1 MSRGARKLGW
11 KMPGTTGPG
20 NAITDVA
27 GVLVGSTTLLEQ
39 QGRVRTGVTA
49 ILPTGYDR
57 RAQVVHAG
65 IHVLN
70 GNGEMTGA
78 HWIRDAGY
86 FLGPICITNTHS
98 VGIAHHAAVKWMIS
112 QYEQV
117 FRDEHIWAMP
127 VIAETYDGVLNDING
142 QHVRE
147 EHVLAALNSANS
159 GPVAEGNAGG
169 GTGMICYEFKGG
181 TGTSSRKVKL
191 GGKDYTV
198 GVLVQANHGRR
209 EWLTILGEPIGN
221 QMTDDRLFE
230 RERGSII
237 VIIATDAPLRPDQL
251 DRLARRGAIGISRS
265 GTPGGNSSGDI
276 FLAFSTANR
285 RPLPQLDEPLQSF
298 AHLNDEILDDI
309 YQATVEATDEAII
322 NAMLAAQDMTTLKPA
337 GKVCRA
343 IDGAAVTEILRAAGK
358 AA

>member
-11 KMPGTTGPG
+11 KMPGNPGPG
-20 NAITDVA
+20 NAITDVD
-27 GVLVGSTTLLEQ
+27 GVLVGSTTLMEPM
-39 QGRVRTGVTA
+39 GRVRTGVTT
-49 ILPTGYDR
+49 ILPIGHSTAAR
-57 RAQVVHAG
+57 LVHAG

-86 FLGPICITNTHS
+86 FLGPICITNTHN
-98 VGIAHHAAVKWMIS
+98 VGIAHHAAVKWMIEKYG
-112 QYEQV
+112 QL
-117 FRDEHIWAMP
+117 FRDHHIWAMP
-127 VIAETYDGVLNDING
+127 VVAETYDGVLNDING
-142 QHVRE
+142 QHVCE
-147 EHVLAALNSANS
+147 EHVLAALNGADA

-181 TGTSSRKVKL
+181 TGTSSRRIEL

-209 EWLTILGEPIGN
+209 EWLTILGEPVGMN
-221 QMTDDRLFE
+221 MLNDRLFE

-276 FLAFSTANR
+276 FLAFSTANA
-285 RPLPQLDEPLQSF
+285 RPLPQLDEPLQSL
-298 AHLNDEILDDI
+298 AHLNDEILDDL
-309 YQATVEATDEAII
+309 YNAAVEATDESIL
-322 NAMLAAQDMTTLKPA
+322 NAMLAAEDMSTLKPA
-337 GKVCRA
+337 GHVCKA
-343 IDGAAVTEILRAAGK
+343 IDSEAVSEILRAAGK
-358 AA
+358 SS